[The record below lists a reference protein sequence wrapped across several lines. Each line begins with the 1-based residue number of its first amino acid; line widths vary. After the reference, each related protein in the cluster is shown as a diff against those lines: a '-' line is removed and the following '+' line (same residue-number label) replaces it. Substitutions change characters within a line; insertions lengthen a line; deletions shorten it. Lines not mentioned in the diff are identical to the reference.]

1 MTGLQPEDVYKVHAE
16 FCRTSANTKRLK
28 VLDVL
33 ADGGELT
40 VSEIQERTD
49 INQSTLSQHLSKMRD
64 KGVLTR
70 RKEGVNSFYSIADDR
85 VITAFKSVQGMAQE
99 KAAAERR

>member
-1 MTGLQPEDVYKVHAE
+1 MPGLQPEDVYEVHAE

-33 ADGGELT
+33 SDGDELT
-40 VSEIQERTD
+40 VSAIQDRTG

-64 KGVLTR
+64 KGVLKR
-70 RKEGVNSFYSIADDR
+70 RKDGVNSFYSISDDR
-85 VITAFKSVQGMAQE
+85 VITAFKAVQGMAQE
-99 KAAAERR
+99 KAAAER